1 VVVVN
6 PDIAGPV
13 LVAVCGAVAGAGLWV
28 ALAALAA
35 VPPTAR
41 GARKKVSLRDALL
54 SEHRLLRLV
63 GAVCGGLLVWA
74 VTQWPVAGVMAALA
88 CWWLPAVLGPDR
100 HYERHVAGVEAV
112 AAWAEM
118 LRDLMAGASGLHQ
131 AITAT
136 VPIAPEPVREEVT
149 RLSEDL
155 RRGRAPEAALRDFAD
170 EVDNPTADLVSA
182 ALSTAASRHATDLGV
197 LLGSL
202 AEAARDQ
209 AAMLVR
215 IAASRA
221 RVRTSTRI
229 IIGVTLGMAA
239 LLLLFSP
246 DYLAPFDTLLGQIVL
261 AVIGAIWGTAL
272 VWMVRMA
279 RPKQGPR
286 VLAPA
291 VPGKPVEKA
300 EAPA

>member
-1 VVVVN
+1 MN
-6 PDIAGPV
+6 PGVTGSV

-28 ALAALAA
+28 ALAALAS
-35 VPPTAR
+35 VPPATR
-41 GARKKVSLRDALL
+41 GGRQVSLRSALL
-54 SEHRLLRLV
+54 GEHRPLRLA
-63 GAVCGGLLVWA
+63 GALGGGALVWA
-74 VTQWPVAGVMAALA
+74 VTQWPVAGVLAALA
-88 CWWLPAVLGPDR
+88 CWWLPTVLGPDR

-118 LRDLMAGASGLHQ
+118 LRDLMASASGLHQ
-131 AITAT
+131 AISAT
-136 VPIAPEPVREEVT
+136 VPIAPEPVRAEVS
-149 RLSEDL
+149 RLADDL
-155 RRGRAPEAALRDFAD
+155 RRGRSPQAALRDFAD

-215 IAASRA
+215 VAASRA

-246 DYLAPFDTLLGQIVL
+246 DYLAPFDSLLGQVVL
-261 AVIGAIWGTAL
+261 AGIGAVWGTAL

-291 VPGKPVEKA
+291 SPAAPAAEKA